1 MSKVKDWL
9 YDVVEE
15 KINILKK
22 AYKDEIVTKDEAINH
37 IMQIQN
43 IDVWVGDEVDY
54 SIASE
59 ILFLCLEKYSGVDL
73 SAASKQEREEKLQKL
88 ETDTNLIERINT
100 INDRIL
106 LVKYSG
112 SASAPFEEDLKIV
125 HSIIDDLL

>member
-1 MSKVKDWL
+1 MSKVKEWL

-43 IDVWVGDEVDY
+43 IDVWIGDQIDY

-59 ILFLCLEKYSGVDL
+59 ILDGEMVGVY
-73 SAASKQEREEKLQKL
+73 A
-88 ETDTNLIERINT
+88 
-100 INDRIL
+100 
-106 LVKYSG
+106 
-112 SASAPFEEDLKIV
+112 
-125 HSIIDDLL
+125 

>member
-1 MSKVKDWL
+1 MSKVKEWL

-43 IDVWVGDEVDY
+43 IDVWVGDEIDY

-59 ILFLCLEKYSGVDL
+59 ILDGEMVGVY
-73 SAASKQEREEKLQKL
+73 A
-88 ETDTNLIERINT
+88 
-100 INDRIL
+100 
-106 LVKYSG
+106 
-112 SASAPFEEDLKIV
+112 
-125 HSIIDDLL
+125 

>member
-1 MSKVKDWL
+1 MSKVKEWL

-43 IDVWVGDEVDY
+43 IDVWVGDQIDY

-59 ILFLCLEKYSGVDL
+59 ILDGEMVGVY
-73 SAASKQEREEKLQKL
+73 A
-88 ETDTNLIERINT
+88 
-100 INDRIL
+100 
-106 LVKYSG
+106 
-112 SASAPFEEDLKIV
+112 
-125 HSIIDDLL
+125 

>member
-1 MSKVKDWL
+1 MSKVKEWL

-59 ILFLCLEKYSGVDL
+59 ILDGEMVGVY
-73 SAASKQEREEKLQKL
+73 A
-88 ETDTNLIERINT
+88 
-100 INDRIL
+100 
-106 LVKYSG
+106 
-112 SASAPFEEDLKIV
+112 
-125 HSIIDDLL
+125 

>member
-1 MSKVKDWL
+1 MSKVKEWL

-22 AYKDEIVTKDEAINH
+22 AYKDKIVTKDEAINH

-59 ILFLCLEKYSGVDL
+59 ILDGEMVGVY
-73 SAASKQEREEKLQKL
+73 A
-88 ETDTNLIERINT
+88 
-100 INDRIL
+100 
-106 LVKYSG
+106 
-112 SASAPFEEDLKIV
+112 
-125 HSIIDDLL
+125 

>member
-43 IDVWVGDEVDY
+43 IDVWVGDEIDY

-59 ILFLCLEKYSGVDL
+59 ILDGEMVGVY
-73 SAASKQEREEKLQKL
+73 A
-88 ETDTNLIERINT
+88 
-100 INDRIL
+100 
-106 LVKYSG
+106 
-112 SASAPFEEDLKIV
+112 
-125 HSIIDDLL
+125 

>member
-1 MSKVKDWL
+1 MSKVKEWL

-22 AYKDEIVTKDEAINH
+22 AYKDEIVTKDQAINH

-59 ILFLCLEKYSGVDL
+59 ILDGEMVGVY
-73 SAASKQEREEKLQKL
+73 A
-88 ETDTNLIERINT
+88 
-100 INDRIL
+100 
-106 LVKYSG
+106 
-112 SASAPFEEDLKIV
+112 
-125 HSIIDDLL
+125 

>member
-59 ILFLCLEKYSGVDL
+59 ILDGEMVGVY
-73 SAASKQEREEKLQKL
+73 A
-88 ETDTNLIERINT
+88 
-100 INDRIL
+100 
-106 LVKYSG
+106 
-112 SASAPFEEDLKIV
+112 
-125 HSIIDDLL
+125 

>member
-1 MSKVKDWL
+1 MSKVKEWL

-43 IDVWVGDEVDY
+43 IDVWIGDEVDY

-59 ILFLCLEKYSGVDL
+59 ILDGEMVGVY
-73 SAASKQEREEKLQKL
+73 A
-88 ETDTNLIERINT
+88 
-100 INDRIL
+100 
-106 LVKYSG
+106 
-112 SASAPFEEDLKIV
+112 
-125 HSIIDDLL
+125 